1 MWKFWEIRASRS
13 LVGSAATLLLPEDL
27 SSKDASP
34 SMIGNGSTLRVT
46 DNSGARLVQC
56 INQTGRSFGVGDL
69 ITVAVKK
76 AVKGKVAAGT
86 VRRSVCCLHRAEA
99 SDRQSKVL
107 LVGTCLGTTIFR
119 PIKKI

>member
-1 MWKFWEIRASRS
+1 
-13 LVGSAATLLLPEDL
+13 
-27 SSKDASP
+27 
-34 SMIGNGSTLRVT
+34 MIGNGSTLRVT

-86 VRRSVCCLHRAEA
+86 VIHLLTITLIKWCFSHHSFVR
-99 SDRQSKVL
+99 KVL
-107 LVGTCLGTTIFR
+107 PVLVFLSKFEVRGLS
-119 PIKKI
+119 KS